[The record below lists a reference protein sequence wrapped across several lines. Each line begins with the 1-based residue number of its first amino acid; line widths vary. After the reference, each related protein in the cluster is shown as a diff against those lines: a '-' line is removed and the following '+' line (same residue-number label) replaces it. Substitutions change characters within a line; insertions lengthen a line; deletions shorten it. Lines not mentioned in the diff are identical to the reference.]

1 MAKINDKFKK
11 DAENFAKKVNSF
23 MRFRPKRSNDIN
35 LSTKNMESDINSNT
49 KRFSMFTGKNAFKT
63 DLKEFNQSGVQD
75 TGFDQET
82 LDNKNV
88 LYNND
93 TTASAPRKMRRIVS
107 SNNKSGGGLLQ
118 GQNKIFSNMF
128 RNQSKM
134 MAQMHAESLAVN
146 TKYQNESLKYIKNIS
161 EQVEQMNKM
170 KNSIQLEFYKNSTTT
185 QSAILE
191 ELKTINKTLK
201 TGFNLNEKGERV
213 ESRETTSLIRSLF
226 SGGNLKGGS
235 KKVLEQLAKDA
246 ISGANPQAGMALAIF
261 MPLLQ
266 QQGGFKSLLS
276 MGAKQ
281 GLTTA
286 SLWGASRLIGDRG
299 GRQFGQLMADPGQ
312 FFETL
317 FTAWGMTGKG
327 VKGWLGK
334 RLGRQGGGLDTK
346 VDLSKY
352 ILRDNKGR
360 AQFDNAA
367 HTALTRVITR
377 SLANIEASLTGKAAM
392 YYNYATNRF
401 ETVEQAEKSMRT
413 GYSSELERGIKE
425 AKITLMGGR
434 ERKEKNAFG
443 GGEHT
448 VVEAGIFGD
457 LNRLVEDSTDANSK
471 FIKNMMKY
479 RGPQL
484 ADSIMKLVMFFAES
498 NTDPGALL
506 DTSNLSISFLVKVMY
521 PKDVLD
527 SATSKEINAYAESAD
542 HLKRFLEAF
551 RDLPSAK
558 GQKIWQDLLRMV
570 NDTRDAVARAA
581 DKAFEEAEGG
591 VAHWAAYTYGEV
603 VENSR
608 MRGMNRDELDKKFS
622 DVNRTKMMS
631 SLKDEIIDLSGVMT
645 KEQLD
650 QRLKDEYNRM
660 LAPLFRG
667 TADKI
672 KQNLKRK
679 AQELKKKDHPF
690 AEYVEKAAQAY
701 EKGERLAFEDV
712 DYAELAGI
720 TSWEEVMEKKR
731 GPKFDGSSFGNA
743 VNSAKDIAKWH
754 MSNNKKARGV
764 VGIASTAGYAALIK
778 QMYES
783 TGMTGPF
790 ASSVI
795 GITAAATAV
804 LSGKMTKVMDVMMT
818 DVGDEKMKDK
828 NGNETD
834 ITKRQAMQEAMYKEF
849 LPEQFGRMQGAK
861 LGGWIRNN
869 VRFGPIL
876 GPVVGMTT
884 GFVLGKSMKWM
895 TKLLGAFGK
904 FGKHL
909 LNALGRKV
917 TGNQD
922 SAWGDML
929 RDGARKVL
937 GLNPVGS
944 QFTMK
949 DVMNQVGDPNTT
961 KAEYATSVFTGQKVS
976 DIRKLKNMRSAGGSD
991 FDKRYYRM
999 RAAYFHEKDMSTRD
1013 YTSPLDRPSTDDMT
1027 AFNMGSPDPLK
1038 PMRTN
1043 VLKVRVIGGHLD
1055 AIGVMGAV
1063 DADVYKNKLKNLSAR
1078 AATTEKKENS
1088 EWIELPKYAHK
1099 GYEPTIE
1106 LPKYAH
1112 GAPHGVDPSV
1122 ATSAYNSAEQFMKQ
1136 DPEAKDESKD
1146 QDTQEKT
1153 EEENRENI
1161 EQIAKEGVGSGGKKN
1176 KKKEKK
1182 KKKGFF
1188 GALWD
1193 VLTGKGSLTELLGSV
1208 PSFIPMLLMGGMF
1221 WPQIKEYGGKF
1232 LSQVLPMLGKGIWD
1246 MTKWGAKGA
1255 FNFAKWGVGQV
1266 WEGINPMH
1274 LFDGSQK
1281 GWFNAIANNF
1291 YQKRQKGDILN
1302 DGKIS
1307 AGIDFTRLMM
1317 NPNNRRMAWSIL
1329 KNGGK
1334 GLFHLPG
1341 VLYNMSP
1348 IGKATKFLGINNAV
1362 KSAFGGIAK
1371 NMFGNYFEDAGV
1383 KQLRKVLA
1391 GRGFSSLTEGL
1402 IDRYVRWG
1410 TKGNLGKETVDKL
1423 MRYAQNGVVNKKMLE
1438 KGAEFYVE
1446 KGSKVVAD
1454 AAMNDIKKAAG
1465 KASAVGKIGQWMMK
1479 AVDKLGDVM
1488 KKIPGLGKLVD
1499 KITGKFIPGIKK
1511 TCEELLEKIAS
1522 KLTGDAAKK
1531 AGKKGFLGTVKGLLT
1546 SGVVTA
1552 VLNIGFIAW
1561 DAWQGAK
1568 KAKDFFSIS
1577 EDDNPTAIQKWACA
1591 ITYGLLSLIESI
1603 PGCMIVTSIVSS
1615 LDFIMKWLCR
1625 KVYETL
1631 DQCLSLIGCGENSE
1645 EKEEYQILVT
1655 QGDTDPE
1662 TGKKFKN
1669 KESAKGAY
1677 QQAKEQQQVQ
1687 QGEDGGVYT
1696 YGENNDGWQREG
1708 GQQSNEIA
1716 DKFKYYAVQNGE
1728 ESNIGG
1734 SGTGDYGA
1742 KTISGRPARGSTPM
1756 FYSQSWL
1763 PSGKVGSLD
1772 IQQDGCA
1779 LAVMKMIGSYKGLNI
1794 DDDTLINKMNQ
1805 YKLANKSVS
1814 ISFFSDFGGRMTSNR
1829 DDIKSALMSNNCCM
1843 ALLIPAN
1850 GYKHFVAV
1858 ISKDKG
1864 TVYVGDPMKTGWEEL
1879 QNTNSTL
1886 YSSAIAASIFDGAIV
1901 TSIGVPIQA
1910 KFGGGSTGGFGS
1922 KSKDIS
1928 FTGVSNVAKVVP
1940 GVGAMTNIFN
1950 NGSMSG
1956 EEWSRDGGSNSTSGQ
1971 GDTSTGGGVFSKDGI
1986 LQPGIVEM
1994 PHGPIVAVLPGG
2006 GSSDNIVKYQ
2016 DGTVAKRHGTVGF
2029 RNFNPDSHKKGS
2041 EWAKKLFGAMDSP
2054 NGAYVTYPSPDHA
2067 SAALKYMLFDKKD
2080 GVVWSGKTI
2089 KNFVDLYLGGAGGGN
2104 VQQYINYVTQYS
2116 GKSADTVI
2124 GSLNEQERIGLMRGV
2139 RMAEIGVDSDEK
2151 LKAFYK
2157 GSGSNSETIMQQGA
2171 GGQTPK
2177 QGGNGG
2183 EVLYWGRGY
2192 IGFLESTFKE
2202 AHTTSRHV
2210 EKTLHFK
2217 HPTACGLAVGLTIQ
2231 KLIYPSQKSQFTPN
2245 EIKAWGERTS
2255 NAFDKDY
2262 GVSQRFFKAM
2272 GLEYMDVNQ
2281 LRKSGTVR
2289 VSHFL
2294 YGSTKIQS
2302 GEVCVLGV
2310 NGGHWILLGRSAG
2323 YHDQIYISDPNLS
2336 KYVRAGT
2343 ESKKLRIDSMTV
2355 DFAIHSINV
2364 GSIINILSRNGK
2376 STSPTG
2382 MNSGDYS
2389 GKQVD
2394 NKTNASA
2401 THDPNADVVNQDTNT
2416 TETNDQNNGSGAET
2430 KPNKGTSTSFGGWFY
2445 KDKDGNIQQAFFG
2458 NLTKGGGRQS
2468 NANNNSSNTSSDNTS
2483 STPAGPAGPLGLPAS
2498 CDAVPGVKVE
2508 TRVPGKDTPAYKAAE
2523 VAVRIYG
2530 KESMKGYC
2538 ATGVATS
2545 IGKGF
2550 GKSRPTGNANEYHG
2564 AKGISGRG
2572 DDGNAAQQLR
2582 DLGYQCISVTSTPAI
2597 GDILV
2602 FNDPRVSGWY
2612 GHITMLAANNKW
2624 ISDGIQND
2632 FYVYRHPINRKKN
2645 PKYSTNKTSKPSD
2658 AKYTMWRYLKGLG
2671 GDEVLEYNSKSA
2683 ANYHSKGSPSK
2694 SNTSKIVSKTIKEAK
2709 AMPDDSVL
2717 VNEMK
2722 DKHGNTYKTFRINN
2736 DPKRNASKS
2745 SRDYMA
2751 KAKYDRE
2758 MRYRNEDKNMKKFG
2772 MFDITY
2778 TDENDILARSLS
2790 TASGYTQDIHTDN
2803 RVISVINKMAGTLAD
2818 ATVQNKI
2825 GTKKII
2831 QEQEKQTKA
2840 IRETT
2845 KATENIQENTEQ
2857 SVKQNLHL
2865 IKPKT
2870 ERMTEQEIERN
2881 FSLIRQAEKEMFVGL
2896 NN

>member
-11 DAENFAKKVNSF
+11 DAENFSKKVNSF

-35 LSTKNMESDINSNT
+35 ISTKNMESDINSNA

-107 SNNKSGGGLLQ
+107 SSNKTGGGLLQ

-286 SLWGASRLIGDRG
+286 SLWGASKLLGNRG

-527 SATSKEINAYAESAD
+527 KATSKEINAYAESAD

-603 VENSR
+603 VENGR

-631 SLKDEIIDLSGVMT
+631 NLKDEIIDLSGVMT

-660 LAPLFRG
+660 LAPLFKG
-667 TADKI
+667 TSDKI

-690 AEYVEKAAQAY
+690 AEYLEKTARAY
-701 EKGERLAFEDV
+701 EKGDRLAFENV

-743 VNSAKDIAKWH
+743 INSAKDIAKWH
-754 MSNNKKARGV
+754 MNNNKKARGV

-861 LGGWIRNN
+861 IGGWVRNN

-909 LNALGRKV
+909 LNALGKKV

-949 DVMNQVGDPNTT
+949 EVMNQVGDPNTT

-976 DIRKLKNMRSAGGSD
+976 DIRKLKNMKAAGGSD

-999 RAAYFHEKDMSTRD
+999 RATYFHEKDLSTKD
-1013 YTSPLDRPSTDDMT
+1013 YTSPLDRPSNDDMT
-1027 AFNMGSPDPLK
+1027 AFSMGSPDPLK

-1063 DADVYKNKLKNLSAR
+1063 DADVYKSKLKNLSAR

-1088 EWIELPKYAHK
+1088 GWIELPKYAHK
-1099 GYEPTIE
+1099 GHEPTIV

-1112 GAPHGVDPSV
+1112 GGQHGEDPSV
-1122 ATSAYNSAEQFMKQ
+1122 ATSAYTTAEQFMKQ
-1136 DPEAKDESKD
+1136 DPEAKDEAKD
-1146 QDTQEKT
+1146 QDTQEKI

-1246 MTKWGAKGA
+1246 LTKWGAKGA

-1274 LFDGSQK
+1274 LVDGSQR

-1291 YQKRQKGDILN
+1291 YQKKQKGDVVN
-1302 DGKIS
+1302 DGKVS
-1307 AGIDFTRLMM
+1307 AGIDLARIMM
-1317 NPNNRRMAWSIL
+1317 NPKNRKFAASLL
-1329 KNGGK
+1329 KFGGK
-1334 GLFHLPG
+1334 SLLHLPG
-1341 VLYNMSP
+1341 VLYNMTP
-1348 IGKATKFLGINNAV
+1348 VGKITKFLGIKKAV
-1362 KSAFGGIAK
+1362 KKTVKGAGNLMKFAGKTAWNKFAALGGHMTKDMMEGATAKVGKEAAEKMARYAK
-1371 NMFGNYFEDAGV
+1371 NGV
-1383 KQLRKVLA
+1383 FNKKKMA
-1391 GRGFSSLTEGL
+1391 EFATEG
-1402 IDRYVRWG
+1402 
-1410 TKGNLGKETVDKL
+1410 
-1423 MRYAQNGVVNKKMLE
+1423 A
-1438 KGAEFYVE
+1438 
-1446 KGSKVVAD
+1446 
-1454 AAMNDIKKAAG
+1454 KKAVTG
-1465 KASAVGKIGQWMMK
+1465 GGNVSKIGQWMLK
-1479 AVDKLGDVM
+1479 AVDKLGDVI
-1488 KKIPGLGKLVD
+1488 KKIPGMGKIAD
-1499 KITGKFIPGIKK
+1499 KILGKFIPGVKK
-1511 TCEELLEKIAS
+1511 MCQELLEKIAS
-1522 KLTGDAAKK
+1522 KLTGEAAKK
-1531 AGKKGFLGTVKGLLT
+1531 AGKKGILGTIKGFLT
-1546 SGVVTA
+1546 AGTVTA

-1568 KAKDFFSIS
+1568 KAKDFFGIS

-1603 PGCMIVTSIVSS
+1603 PGCAIVTSIVSS

-1631 DQCLSLIGCGENSE
+1631 DGCLTAIGCGESSE
-1645 EKEEYQILVT
+1645 EKEEYQILVK

-1669 KESAKGAY
+1669 KDSAKGAY
-1677 QQAKEQQQVQ
+1677 QQAKEQQQNGQ
-1687 QGEDGGVYT
+1687 GAAGGKPGEDGGVYT
-1696 YGENNDGWQREG
+1696 YGENPDGWQREG

-1728 ESNIGG
+1728 ESNVGG

-1763 PSGKVGSLD
+1763 PAGKVGSLD

-1858 ISKDKG
+1858 ISKDRG

-1901 TSIGVPIQA
+1901 TSIGVPIQS

-1922 KSKDIS
+1922 KSKDVS
-1928 FTGVSNVAKVVP
+1928 FTGVSNVARVAP

-1950 NGSMSG
+1950 NGNMSG
-1956 EEWSRDGGSNSTSGQ
+1956 DTWSREGGSTYNNGE
-1971 GDTSTGGGVFSKDGI
+1971 GDTSSGGGVFSKDGI
-1986 LQPGIVEM
+1986 LQPGVAEM
-1994 PHGPIVAVLPGG
+1994 PHGPVVAVLPGG
-2006 GSSDNIVKYQ
+2006 GSMDNIVKYQ

-2041 EWAKKLFGAMDSP
+2041 SWAKSMFGAMDSA
-2054 NGAYVTYPSPDHA
+2054 NGAYITYPSPDHA

-2089 KNFVDLYLGGAGGGN
+2089 KNFVDLYLGGSSGGN

-2124 GSLNEQERIGLMRGV
+2124 GSLNPQERIGLMRGV

-2157 GSGSNSETIMQQGA
+2157 GTGSNSETIMQQGA

-2183 EVLYWGRGY
+2183 GPLYWGRGPFGGAT
-2192 IGFLESTFKE
+2192 IDRLWKVFTES
-2202 AHTTSRHV
+2202 SWV
-2210 EKTLHFK
+2210 EGRLKLPK
-2217 HPTACGLAVGLTIQ
+2217 DTACGLAVGLMIQ
-2231 KLIYPSQKSQFTPN
+2231 KLVYPTQESKFTP
-2245 EIKAWGERTS
+2245 EEMHAWAKRSG
-2255 NAFDKDY
+2255 AYDKNM
-2262 GVSQRFFKAM
+2262 GVSQHFFLQM
-2272 GLEYMDVNQ
+2272 GLRDLKLDQIAKDLN
-2281 LRKSGTVR
+2281 RKSGKATLGDLV
-2289 VSHFL
+2289 
-2294 YGSTKIQS
+2294 YGKWKLVP
-2302 GEVCVLGV
+2302 GEIAVIGEK
-2310 NGGHWILLGRSAG
+2310 GHWYILMKPLAG
-2323 YHDQIYISDPNLS
+2323 PNQDSNAYTADPNVKKGIKPMS
-2336 KYVRAGT
+2336 IWRKGT
-2343 ESKKLRIDSMTV
+2343 EIDYAVRIDS
-2355 DFAIHSINV
+2355 V
-2364 GSIINILSRNGK
+2364 GRVVNILSGSPMHIKGMSGGYGDGTLVSNKTGISQDGKINDGSGSTVFDGYDNANG
-2376 STSPTG
+2376 G
-2382 MNSGDYS
+2382 NSG
-2389 GKQVD
+2389 GGV
-2394 NKTNASA
+2394 
-2401 THDPNADVVNQDTNT
+2401 
-2416 TETNDQNNGSGAET
+2416 ET
-2430 KPNKGTSTSFGGWFY
+2430 KPNRGTSTSFGGWFY
-2445 KDKDGNIQQAFFG
+2445 KDKEGNVQQAFFG

-2468 NANNNSSNTSSDNTS
+2468 NANNNSSNTSSDTS
-2483 STPAGPAGPLGLPAS
+2483 STTPAGPAGPLGLPAS

-2508 TRVPGKDTPAYKAAE
+2508 NRAPGKDTPAYKAAE
-2523 VAVRIYG
+2523 AAVRIYG

-2550 GKSRPTGNANEYHG
+2550 KKSRPTGNANEYHG
-2564 AKGISGRG
+2564 VKGISGRG

-2582 DLGYQCISVTSTPAI
+2582 DLGYQCISVTSPPAI

-2624 ISDGIQND
+2624 ISDGIQRD
-2632 FYVYRHPINRKKN
+2632 FYVYRNPINRKKH
-2645 PKYSTNKTSKPSD
+2645 PKYSTNKTSKPTD

-2671 GDEVLEYNSKSA
+2671 GDEVLEYDSKSA
-2683 ANYHSKGSPSK
+2683 ANYYSKGSPSK
-2694 SNTSKIVSKTIKEAK
+2694 SNTSKIVSKTIEEAK
-2709 AMPDDSVL
+2709 TMPDDSVL

-2722 DKHGNTYKTFRINN
+2722 DKHGNTYKTFKINN
-2736 DPKRNASKS
+2736 DSKRNANKE
-2745 SRDYMA
+2745 SRDRMA

-2758 MRYRNEDKNMKKFG
+2758 MRNRNEGKNMKKFG

-2778 TDENDILARSLS
+2778 TDKDDVLARSLS
-2790 TASGYTQDIHTDN
+2790 TASGYVQDIHTDN

-2825 GTKKII
+2825 GTKKIL
-2831 QEQEKQTKA
+2831 QEQEKQTQA

-2870 ERMTEQEIERN
+2870 EQMTAQEIDRN